1 MQIERLSP
9 DEYAKIY
16 TPQHVFNSVGFTE
29 LNRDKAEDLHY
40 LSVHDTK
47 HRFGIILGERNGMLR
62 SPFSAPFGGFTTR
75 GVQNL
80 ERMEEAVDLLLTYAA
95 ERSLQLAV
103 TLQPMV
109 YDETQLSKW
118 TSVFSRKMNVHCTDL
133 NYHVDLQRI
142 ADYEKIIDRS
152 ARKNLNHALKESFNL
167 IKLNSNDHS
176 DVARAYEVIR
186 RNREERGFPLRMTL
200 EQVWQTVSNVIRA
213 DFFMLE
219 HEGEDVAAAQ
229 VFHVAE
235 GVAQVVYWGDIREYS
250 ALRPMNFL
258 TYSLFRHYYEAGL
271 HTLDIGRRR
280 KTAYPTTVYASLRRT

>member
-1 MQIERLSP
+1 MMQIERLSP
-9 DEYAKIY
+9 DEYANIY

-118 TSVFSRKMNVHCTDL
+118 TSVLTRKMNVRCTDL

-152 ARKNLNHALKESFNL
+152 ARKNLHHALKESFNL

-200 EQVWQTVSNVIRA
+200 EQVWQTVSNVVPA
-213 DFFMLE
+213 DFFVLE

-250 ALRPMNFL
+250 SDELPHLLLVPSLLRSR
-258 TYSLFRHYYEAGL
+258 TAHTRHRSV
-271 HTLDIGRRR
+271 DGRRH
-280 KTAYPTTVYASLRRT
+280 TQLRFMRV

>member
-118 TSVFSRKMNVHCTDL
+118 TSVLTRKMNVHCTDL

-152 ARKNLNHALKESFNL
+152 ARNNLNHALK
-167 IKLNSNDHS
+167 
-176 DVARAYEVIR
+176 
-186 RNREERGFPLRMTL
+186 
-200 EQVWQTVSNVIRA
+200 
-213 DFFMLE
+213 
-219 HEGEDVAAAQ
+219 
-229 VFHVAE
+229 
-235 GVAQVVYWGDIREYS
+235 
-250 ALRPMNFL
+250 
-258 TYSLFRHYYEAGL
+258 
-271 HTLDIGRRR
+271 
-280 KTAYPTTVYASLRRT
+280 